1 VKPAP
6 ATTTA
11 SDPALESGP
20 PAKPSLIERILG
32 NGLWIVATLGF
43 AAAFYSAMDWR
54 FAARLM
60 PQTAA
65 AVGLLV
71 IGCMLAMIVV
81 ARIRGRAVTIS
92 RAHYEIAGM
101 FEDLT
106 ERVIYRRFGGELLWL
121 LGLLLGVWAIG
132 MLPAMGLY
140 MFLYMVTVGRTR
152 IGPAAIITVALWIG
166 MYLLFV
172 KLLHVPWPPS
182 LLGDM
187 LPEWRD
193 ATGRLI

>member
-1 VKPAP
+1 M
-6 ATTTA
+6 
-11 SDPALESGP
+11 
-20 PAKPSLIERILG
+20 
-32 NGLWIVATLGF
+32 ATLGF
-43 AAAFYSAMDWR
+43 GAAFYSATDWR

-65 AVGLLV
+65 AAGLFV
-71 IGCMLAMIVV
+71 IGCAAAVVVLARM
-81 ARIRGRAVTIS
+81 RGQAVTIA
-92 RAHYEIAGM
+92 RAHYELAGA

-106 ERVIYRRFGGELLWL
+106 ERVIYWRLGQELVWL
-121 LGLLLGVWAIG
+121 LGLLVGVWVIG

-152 IGPAAIITVALWIG
+152 IAPAVLITVALWVG

-187 LPEWRD
+187 LPDWREV
-193 ATGRLI
+193 TGRLI